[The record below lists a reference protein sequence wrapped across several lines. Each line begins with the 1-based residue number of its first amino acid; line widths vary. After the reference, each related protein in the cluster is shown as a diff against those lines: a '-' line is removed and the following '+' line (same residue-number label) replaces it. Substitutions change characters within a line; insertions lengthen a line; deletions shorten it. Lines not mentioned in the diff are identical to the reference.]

1 MSANARDLAAAFSR
15 VTAHQGGNMD
25 LSALLPERMVIEARE
40 GRRLRKALA
49 SVSETAFSAAAQ
61 ALAAGMIAGGKPAY
75 RTQGGVAILDVR
87 GTLSKEFSLWGLIF
101 GGQACTEHVLAM
113 LNAAVDDPEVKR
125 VLAVFDT
132 PGGDV
137 RGIDELAEA
146 LFLARKVKPI
156 IGFGSDRCM
165 SGGMWLASQ
174 CEKLYL
180 SANCWTGSI
189 GVRIECEDD
198 ERADLNAG
206 IDRKAFG
213 SVPAKLGTPDAALQ
227 QVTDDLAANFV
238 AAIARGRGIS
248 LVEAQGLADA
258 LPYIG
263 QRAVARG
270 LADGVTTLQALVGQ
284 LQEEIAAA
292 PTVTVDVEITPPCED
307 DETETGSASGAPTT
321 EQRAEGA
328 GHPTAQKEYPVAETQ
343 TVVQKPDPQLAQSV
357 ADLSAKYDAL
367 AKEHADLKAK
377 VSGVE
382 GNVVSM
388 TTEKQTLALLE
399 KARAEVKLTTGNE
412 KVLDPAIRAMA
423 AMDMA
428 KASAFVESLPKLGK
442 GEGSVLHAVGAGTP
456 TTFPPRHRFD
466 VYGPAV
472 WGKSSDP
479 KMHEYGAQMQWA
491 SAYEAVAGNPK
502 FKNPS
507 EMLKAFHAA
516 NADHARDA
524 RVA

>member
-1 MSANARDLAAAFSR
+1 
-15 VTAHQGGNMD
+15 
-25 LSALLPERMVIEARE
+25 
-40 GRRLRKALA
+40 
-49 SVSETAFSAAAQ
+49 
-61 ALAAGMIAGGKPAY
+61 
-75 RTQGGVAILDVR
+75 
-87 GTLSKEFSLWGLIF
+87 
-101 GGQACTEHVLAM
+101 
-113 LNAAVDDPEVKR
+113 
-125 VLAVFDT
+125 
-132 PGGDV
+132 
-137 RGIDELAEA
+137 
-146 LFLARKVKPI
+146 
-156 IGFGSDRCM
+156 
-165 SGGMWLASQ
+165 
-174 CEKLYL
+174 
-180 SANCWTGSI
+180 
-189 GVRIECEDD
+189 
-198 ERADLNAG
+198 
-206 IDRKAFG
+206 
-213 SVPAKLGTPDAALQ
+213 
-227 QVTDDLAANFV
+227 
-238 AAIARGRGIS
+238 
-248 LVEAQGLADA
+248 
-258 LPYIG
+258 
-263 QRAVARG
+263 
-270 LADGVTTLQALVGQ
+270 
-284 LQEEIAAA
+284 
-292 PTVTVDVEITPPCED
+292 
-307 DETETGSASGAPTT
+307 
-321 EQRAEGA
+321 
-328 GHPTAQKEYPVAETQ
+328 VAETQ

-428 KASAFVESLPKLGK
+428 KATAFVESLPKLGK

-491 SAYEAVAGNPK
+491 SAYEAAAGNPK